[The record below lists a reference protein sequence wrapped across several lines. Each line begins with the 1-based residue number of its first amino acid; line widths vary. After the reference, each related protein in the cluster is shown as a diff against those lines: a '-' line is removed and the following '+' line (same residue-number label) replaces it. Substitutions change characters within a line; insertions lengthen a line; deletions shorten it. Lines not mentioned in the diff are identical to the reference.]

1 MKQKERKK
9 EIKEKK
15 KEINYRLIKDIAIRD
30 IRTLFCKKK
39 IIINQ
44 KEQAISIIMII
55 LNMKVMMIDESISL
69 DEYLNKTELY
79 MMDIIIDLQKFDTW
93 KINLTIA
100 INFISST
107 DSGKERIMDSKSDNI
122 KFKSYNDVNEV
133 VNELIDSLCSRYQ
146 INLET

>member
-1 MKQKERKK
+1 
-9 EIKEKK
+9 
-15 KEINYRLIKDIAIRD
+15 
-30 IRTLFCKKK
+30 
-39 IIINQ
+39 
-44 KEQAISIIMII
+44 
-55 LNMKVMMIDESISL
+55 MKVMMIDESISL

-79 MMDIIIDLQKFDTW
+79 IMDIIIDLQKFDTW

-100 INFISST
+100 INFVSST

-122 KFKSYNDVNEV
+122 KSKSYNDVNEV

>member
-1 MKQKERKK
+1 
-9 EIKEKK
+9 
-15 KEINYRLIKDIAIRD
+15 
-30 IRTLFCKKK
+30 
-39 IIINQ
+39 
-44 KEQAISIIMII
+44 
-55 LNMKVMMIDESISL
+55 MKVMMIDESISL

-133 VNELIDSLCSRYQ
+133 VNELIDSLCPRYQ

>member
-1 MKQKERKK
+1 
-9 EIKEKK
+9 
-15 KEINYRLIKDIAIRD
+15 
-30 IRTLFCKKK
+30 
-39 IIINQ
+39 
-44 KEQAISIIMII
+44 MII
-55 LNMKVMMIDESISL
+55 LNIKVMMIDESISL

>member
-1 MKQKERKK
+1 
-9 EIKEKK
+9 
-15 KEINYRLIKDIAIRD
+15 
-30 IRTLFCKKK
+30 
-39 IIINQ
+39 
-44 KEQAISIIMII
+44 
-55 LNMKVMMIDESISL
+55 MMIDESISL
-69 DEYLNKTELY
+69 GEYLNKTELY

>member
-1 MKQKERKK
+1 
-9 EIKEKK
+9 
-15 KEINYRLIKDIAIRD
+15 
-30 IRTLFCKKK
+30 
-39 IIINQ
+39 
-44 KEQAISIIMII
+44 
-55 LNMKVMMIDESISL
+55 MKVMMIDESISL

-133 VNELIDSLCSRYQ
+133 VNELIDSVCSRYQ

>member
-1 MKQKERKK
+1 
-9 EIKEKK
+9 
-15 KEINYRLIKDIAIRD
+15 
-30 IRTLFCKKK
+30 
-39 IIINQ
+39 
-44 KEQAISIIMII
+44 
-55 LNMKVMMIDESISL
+55 MKVMMIDESISL

-79 MMDIIIDLQKFDTW
+79 MIDIIIYLQKFDTW

>member
-1 MKQKERKK
+1 
-9 EIKEKK
+9 
-15 KEINYRLIKDIAIRD
+15 
-30 IRTLFCKKK
+30 
-39 IIINQ
+39 
-44 KEQAISIIMII
+44 
-55 LNMKVMMIDESISL
+55 MMIDESISL

>member
-1 MKQKERKK
+1 
-9 EIKEKK
+9 
-15 KEINYRLIKDIAIRD
+15 
-30 IRTLFCKKK
+30 
-39 IIINQ
+39 
-44 KEQAISIIMII
+44 
-55 LNMKVMMIDESISL
+55 MKVMMIDESISL

-133 VNELIDSLCSRYQ
+133 FNELIDSLCSRYQ

>member
-1 MKQKERKK
+1 
-9 EIKEKK
+9 
-15 KEINYRLIKDIAIRD
+15 
-30 IRTLFCKKK
+30 
-39 IIINQ
+39 
-44 KEQAISIIMII
+44 
-55 LNMKVMMIDESISL
+55 MKVMMIDESISL

>member
-1 MKQKERKK
+1 
-9 EIKEKK
+9 
-15 KEINYRLIKDIAIRD
+15 
-30 IRTLFCKKK
+30 
-39 IIINQ
+39 
-44 KEQAISIIMII
+44 
-55 LNMKVMMIDESISL
+55 MKVMMIDESISL

-93 KINLTIA
+93 KINLTMA

-146 INLET
+146 IDLET